1 MELTVYDFAKCLG
14 IEEKLMP
21 KICVQDI
28 EQTNTSI
35 YPIVGDELKDL
46 ILQILKKTE
55 DDVQKVGDDY
65 RKKIWYK
72 GWEENLKQYKIKKSN
87 KDLKPKFL
95 KDNQPIRWNQRYYHT
110 SSPEFEKKCQEIFV
124 KFLFFTYM
132 KDVDNIYE
140 FGAGTGYN
148 LVLGAQYFSD
158 KNFYGSDFVQ
168 SAVDLI
174 NLVAKEKNIKLKADL
189 FDMINPDTNYK
200 IKEKS
205 AVFTMGAMEQ
215 LSGNVKNMF
224 DYLIYQKPEIC
235 IHMEPEV
242 GFYDKSILED
252 YLASKFQEKRGYT
265 NIISTYLRQLEF
277 EGKIEILKIKRISFG
292 SLYMEGYNLFVW
304 KNK

>member
-1 MELTVYDFAKCLG
+1 
-14 IEEKLMP
+14 
-21 KICVQDI
+21 
-28 EQTNTSI
+28 
-35 YPIVGDELKDL
+35 
-46 ILQILKKTE
+46 
-55 DDVQKVGDDY
+55 
-65 RKKIWYK
+65 
-72 GWEENLKQYKIKKSN
+72 
-87 KDLKPKFL
+87 
-95 KDNQPIRWNQRYYHT
+95 
-110 SSPEFEKKCQEIFV
+110 
-124 KFLFFTYM
+124 M
-132 KDVDNIYE
+132 KDIDNIYE

-148 LVLGAQYFSD
+148 LVLGAQYFPD

-174 NLVAKEKNIKLKADL
+174 NLVAKEKNINLKGNL
-189 FDMINPDTNYK
+189 FDMINPNPNYK

-215 LSGNVKNMF
+215 LSGNVINMF
-224 DYLIYQKPEIC
+224 DYLILQKPDIC

-242 GFYDKSILED
+242 GFYDKNVLED

-265 NIISTYLRQLEF
+265 NIISTYLRQLEY